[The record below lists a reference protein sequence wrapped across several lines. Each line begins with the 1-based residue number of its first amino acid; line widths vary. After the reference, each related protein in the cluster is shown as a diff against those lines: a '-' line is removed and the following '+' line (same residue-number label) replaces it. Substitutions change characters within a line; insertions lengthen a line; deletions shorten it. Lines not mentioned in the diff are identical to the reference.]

1 MIEFETTIWK
11 GQTKDVT
18 GIVVP
23 DDVVSSLGA
32 GKRPPVKVSVNGHNY
47 RSTIASMRG
56 RFMISLS
63 AENRQTAGLSGGETV
78 MVTLELDQGP
88 RIVDLPEDFAAR
100 LDETGLRA
108 SFDALAYSHRK
119 EHVRA
124 IQEAKKPETRQR
136 RIENA
141 VSIISAKGNSE

>member
-11 GQTKDVT
+11 GETKDVT

-23 DDVVSSLGA
+23 DDIVSSFGA
-32 GKRPPVKVSVNGHNY
+32 GKRPPVKVIVNGHSY

-56 RFMISLS
+56 CFMISLS
-63 AENRQTAGLSGGETV
+63 AENRLAAGLSGGETV
-78 MVTLELDQGP
+78 TVTLELDQGP
-88 RIVDLPEDFAAR
+88 RIVDLPEDFAAK

-136 RIENA
+136 RIEKA
-141 VSIISAKGNSE
+141 VSIIGAKGNSE